1 MQTIAGS
8 TMLTV
13 FFNYI
18 GMMTVGLVY
27 AVQSWYADRKQRRLA
42 ATAGGGRTHVEYDVL
57 MTEVNEMTE
66 TRHNVSLKG
75 KKQREKAGKG
85 HYLAHMKELVSKR
98 EKRRMNCKLT
108 ESGP

>member
-1 MQTIAGS
+1 
-8 TMLTV
+8 MLTV

-27 AVQSWYADRKQRRLA
+27 AVQSWYADRKQRRQA

-66 TRHNVSLKG
+66 TRHNVRLQG
-75 KKQREKAGKG
+75 TKQRENSGMECGAKGK
-85 HYLAHMKELVSKR
+85 V
-98 EKRRMNCKLT
+98 
-108 ESGP
+108 